1 MFVDYLGVMRVN
13 LEAGLVLIACYVG
26 LRPDLED
33 QPKWAPGLGMVGFTA
48 VATGLPMILQ

>member
-13 LEAGLVLIACYVG
+13 LGAGLVLLACDVG
-26 LRPDLED
+26 LRPGSED
-33 QPKWAPGLGMVGFTA
+33 QPKWAPGFGMVGFTA